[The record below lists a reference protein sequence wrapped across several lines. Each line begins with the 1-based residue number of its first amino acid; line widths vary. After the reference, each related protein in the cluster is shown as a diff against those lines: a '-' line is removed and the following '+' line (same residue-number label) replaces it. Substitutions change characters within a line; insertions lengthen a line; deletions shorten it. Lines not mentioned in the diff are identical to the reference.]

1 MVEKRAYAAEML
13 QVTAENLDRLGVIDE
28 IVKEPFGGAHWNH
41 HETATNLA
49 KALQRHLG
57 ELDVLSKEE
66 LLDRRY
72 EKFRRIGVF
81 TE

>member
-1 MVEKRAYAAEML
+1 MIEKRAYAAEML
-13 QVTAENLDRLGVIDE
+13 QVTAENLDKLGVIDE

-41 HETATNLA
+41 QETAANLS
-49 KALQRHLG
+49 KALHKHLG
-57 ELDVLSKEE
+57 ELEVLSKEE
-66 LLDRRY
+66 LLNRRY